1 MSTPLDWTEP
11 NLTIEVPDTSIPV
24 IDVLSPRGVE
34 ILVVQGKDGTGVQLD
49 GAVATYAALP
59 TGLTPADAGSA
70 YVVQATGKL
79 YVWSGTAWPSEA
91 NGADFRGQQGNPGR
105 GISDIS
111 LAGDALQFAM
121 SDTTTDTVTIPAI
134 TAANDSATAAAASAS
149 AAATARTGA
158 EDARTAAQS
167 ARDTTTTARD
177 TTLAARDAAAGSA
190 TAAATSATN
199 AAGSATTAAGSATTA
214 GTHAD
219 TSTSAATAALGHM
232 NSANGYATAAAESLL
247 DASNAASASADS
259 AAASATSAGNAAT
272 SATNAQTSADAA
284 AQSAADAADTVSSG
298 VPNATTTAKGAIILA
313 GDLAGT
319 YDAPTVPGLASKADL
334 VGGKIPTAQI
344 PAIALVATKVVA
356 SSAARLAL
364 TPTDVQPGDRA
375 VQTGNPGRGTYYL
388 VADDP
393 SQESSWVLG
402 VAPTDAVTSVNGYT
416 GIVVLGKAD
425 VGLGNV
431 DNTADAA
438 KPVSAAQQAALD
450 GKANTTHQHSGAD
463 IASGTIPYARLPV
476 GTAASTVA
484 AGNDSRISSAVQT
497 SRTVSTSGGLTGG
510 GDLSANRTLSIAT
523 GGVTKAMTETAV
535 QTSLGKADTA
545 VQNKGGA
552 TGLFIGALPGTGETG
567 VLYVV
572 P

>member
-134 TAANDSATAAAASAS
+134 TAANDSATAAAVSAS

-199 AAGSATTAAGSATTA
+199 AAGSATAAAGSATTA
-214 GTHAD
+214 GTQAD
-219 TSTSAATAALGHM
+219 TATSAATAALGHM

-259 AAASATSAGNAAT
+259 AAASATSAGSAAT

-319 YDAPTVPGLASKADL
+319 YDAPTVPGLANKADL

-344 PAIALVATKVVA
+344 PAQATNERHVVA
-356 SSAARLAL
+356 NTPARLAL
-364 TPTDVQPGDRA
+364 TSAQVQPGDLA
-375 VQTGNPGRGTYYL
+375 IQVGNPGRGTYIL
-388 VADDP
+388 NESDP
-393 SQESSWVLG
+393 STEGSWILLPNPD
-402 VAPTDAVTSVNGYT
+402 APVSSVNGFT

-425 VGLGNV
+425 VGLGDV
-431 DNTADAA
+431 DNTSDVN
-438 KPVSAAQQAALD
+438 KPVSTAQQTALN
-450 GKANTTHQHSGAD
+450 GKSATGHQHSGAD
-463 IASGTIPYARLPV
+463 IASGTVAYARLPV

-484 AGNDSRISSAVQT
+484 AGNDSRISGAVQT
-497 SRTVSTSGGLTGG
+497 TRTVSTSGGLTGG

-545 VQNKGGA
+545 VQNKGSA